1 MQWSTWT
8 LLIVLTLLFASF
20 GSQAQPLADP
30 DAQATRRARQEEWR
44 NMDPEA
50 RATRRAE
57 MQEERRQR
65 QAEMRENMPPVRMEL
80 SQPLPLPIEVKNPRA
95 LVGGGKPA
103 GGVCPGSDSCTLS
116 LAPAAGEVIVVTAV
130 WSATKIECDGVK
142 GASPPNGEAVAP
154 WWRCE
159 RGPQGIR
166 RPALRCRSVRTQARC
181 SYSRGTAIGRG
192 PVPHSTNRLGT
203 DGCRLVGSRQTR
215 ASGGRSGRVGA
226 QQA

>member
-1 MQWSTWT
+1 MAMKWSTWT

-20 GSQAQPLADP
+20 GSAQPLADP

-57 MQEERRQR
+57 MQEERRRR

-80 SQPLPLPIEVKNPRA
+80 SQLLPLPIEVKNPRA

-142 GASPPNGEAVAP
+142 GASPPE
-154 WWRCE
+154 W
-159 RGPQGIR
+159 
-166 RPALRCRSVRTQARC
+166 
-181 SYSRGTAIGRG
+181 
-192 PVPHSTNRLGT
+192 
-203 DGCRLVGSRQTR
+203 
-215 ASGGRSGRVGA
+215 RSGCSVVAVRAGSAGDSSSGTPLSFCPNSGEVLVLA
-226 QQA
+226 RHSNWSRACSA